1 MSHSILGKRP
11 GEILMVEDNEG
22 DVLLARE
29 GFKRVSFPVHLHHV
43 PNGEECLAYL
53 RKEGNYAD
61 ATSPD
66 LILLDLN
73 MPVMG
78 GREVMAE
85 LAHDPQLCHL
95 PVVVLTTS
103 ADKQDIA
110 QMYSL
115 RCSTYIVKPL
125 DFEEFQRII
134 QIIGEYW
141 FTVAALPDGIV

>member
-1 MSHSILGKRP
+1 MSPLIGRRP
-11 GEILMVEDNEG
+11 AEILMVEDNEG

-29 GFKRVSFPVHLHHV
+29 GFKRVNFPVNLHHV
-43 PNGEECLAYL
+43 LNGEECLEYL
-53 RKEGNYAD
+53 RQQGKYAG
-61 ATSPD
+61 ATRPD

-85 LAHDPQLCHL
+85 LAHDPRLCQL

-103 ADKQDIA
+103 ADQADIA
-110 QMYSL
+110 QMYAL

-141 FTVAALPDGIV
+141 FTVAALPDGIF

>member
-1 MSHSILGKRP
+1 MSHSLLGKRP
-11 GEILMVEDNEG
+11 AEILMVEDNEG

-29 GFKRVSFPVHLHHV
+29 GFKHVNFPVHLHHV
-43 PNGEECLAYL
+43 PNGEECLAFL
-53 RKEGNYAD
+53 RKEREYAS
-61 ATSPD
+61 APTPD

-85 LAHDPQLCHL
+85 LVRDPRLCHL

-110 QMYSL
+110 QMYAL

-125 DFEEFQRII
+125 DFDEFQRII

-141 FTVAALPDGIV
+141 FTVAALPDGII

>member
-1 MSHSILGKRP
+1 MSPLLGRRP
-11 GEILMVEDNEG
+11 AEILMVEDNEG
-22 DVLLARE
+22 DVLLTRE
-29 GFKRVSFPVHLHHV
+29 GFKRVSFPVNLHHV
-43 PNGEECLAYL
+43 LNGEECLAYL
-53 RKEGNYAD
+53 RRQGKYAG
-61 ATSPD
+61 ATRPD

-85 LAHDPQLCHL
+85 LAHDPLLCQL

-103 ADKQDIA
+103 ANQADIA
-110 QMYSL
+110 QMYAL

-141 FTVAALPDGIV
+141 FTVAALPDGIL